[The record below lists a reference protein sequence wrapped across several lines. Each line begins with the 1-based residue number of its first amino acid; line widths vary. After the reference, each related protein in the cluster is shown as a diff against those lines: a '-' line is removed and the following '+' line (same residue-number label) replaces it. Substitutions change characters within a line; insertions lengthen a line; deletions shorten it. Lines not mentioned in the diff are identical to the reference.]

1 MIFLKIQAEPSRCG
15 KTAKQK
21 MLNKIQKRLSEQ
33 GYKYYYGYG
42 YEHSLQEALEQERR
56 YRMNCSD
63 FKKDLSP
70 EATTRRIVKFMKGEK

>member
-1 MIFLKIQAEPSRCG
+1 MKIQAEQPRCG
-15 KTAKQK
+15 KTIKKK
-21 MLNKIQKRLSEQ
+21 MLNEIQKRLSEQ

-70 EATTRRIVKFMKGEK
+70 EATTRRILMFMRGRK